1 MEHVYYLTKICYVS
15 LGTKR
20 NTTKRLRSTPKEK
33 RNHPK
38 TTWTKTE
45 CNTSKTGSPR

>member
-1 MEHVYYLTKICYVS
+1 MEHCCYLTKIRYVS
-15 LGTKR
+15 LGTKS
-20 NTTKRLRSTPKEK
+20 NTAKRLRSTPKEK

-38 TTWTKTE
+38 ATRTKTE

>member
-1 MEHVYYLTKICYVS
+1 MEHCCYLTKICYVS

-20 NTTKRLRSTPKEK
+20 NTPKEK
-33 RNHPK
+33 KNHSK
-38 TTWTKTE
+38 ATRTKTE

>member
-1 MEHVYYLTKICYVS
+1 MEHCCYLTKIRYVA

-20 NTTKRLRSTPKEK
+20 NTTKRIRSTPKEK

-38 TTWTKTE
+38 ATRTKTE
-45 CNTSKTGSPR
+45 CNTSKTGSRR

>member
-1 MEHVYYLTKICYVS
+1 MEHCCYLTKIRYVS

-20 NTTKRLRSTPKEK
+20 NTTKTLRSTPKEK

-38 TTWTKTE
+38 ATRTKME
-45 CNTSKTGSPR
+45 CNTSKIGSPR